1 MVYSVK
7 AKWEAC
13 MVSRKS
19 KVSIFT
25 KCLYGKRDHTRACLE
40 QRLKERARCHL
51 IQFDKFFYSAFG
63 TNPHDLIKT
72 LRTHYSLASWK
83 RSKRSSTNTTTSTV
97 TGTQESLSTTLYPQN
112 QHPLQG
118 SMHETLPQLETLC
131 PITPL
136 MCLPLLI
143 LNNRSLS
150 GYLKNM
156 Q

>member
-51 IQFDKFFYSAFG
+51 IHFENS
-63 TNPHDLIKT
+63 L
-72 LRTHYSLASWK
+72 LRLRHGKGPKGPRQIRLLPPLLGPK
-83 RSKRSSTNTTTSTV
+83 NHC
-97 TGTQESLSTTLYPQN
+97 QLLLYPQN

-118 SMHETLPQLETLC
+118 PMHETLPQLETLC
-131 PITPL
+131 
-136 MCLPLLI
+136 
-143 LNNRSLS
+143 S
-150 GYLKNM
+150 
-156 Q
+156 